1 MFRLEVL
8 PAKHGDAL
16 LLHFGANQLAVIDG
30 GPATVYNSALKPR
43 LDAIRAQRRLAE
55 GQPLDIELMMVS
67 HIDADHITG
76 LLELTRLL
84 KELRDSRQP
93 LPWRIKRFWHNG
105 FDDVV
110 AADRRGGIV
119 AGTSRRPDGAAQPA
133 VAFAADAGAFAAS
146 ATLTPASVKQGRELA
161 NLLPALRLHRNKP
174 FGGLVQYRQAAK
186 PIRIGKLAL
195 RVIGPNA
202 ENIALLRRD
211 WAVKVVDVIRM
222 EKQKGKAAAIVA
234 AYVDES
240 PYNLASIVVLA
251 SCEGKTMLLTG
262 DGRGD
267 HTLAELKK
275 AGLLKRGRLDVDLL
289 KLPHHGSSR
298 NVEQD
303 YFDTIQAKHYVI
315 SADGNYSNPDVET
328 LKMISRSRRDDDFTI
343 YLTYP
348 FDEWYDRSVGKKVDR
363 FFKGEKAKGRRYRV
377 VTRRKGEPSIT
388 VAL

>member
-16 LLHFGANQLAVIDG
+16 LLHFGDDRLAVIDG
-30 GPATVYNSALKPR
+30 GPATVYRKALKPR
-43 LDAIRAQRRLAE
+43 LDALRAERGLSE
-55 GQPLDIELMMVS
+55 EQPLDIELMMVS

-76 LLELTRLL
+76 LLELTRAL
-84 KELRDSRQP
+84 KERQDSRQP
-93 LPWRIKRFWHNG
+93 APWRIRRFWHNG

-110 AADRRGGIV
+110 ANAPR
-119 AGTSRRPDGAAQPA
+119 GAAGA
-133 VAFAADAGAFAAS
+133 AGAADAFAADASVFAAS

-161 NLLPALRLHRNKP
+161 SLLPALQLHRNRP
-174 FGGLVQYRQAAK
+174 FGGLVQYRKSAR
-186 PIRIGKLAL
+186 PVRIGPLTIRI
-195 RVIGPNA
+195 VGPNE

-211 WAVKVVDVIRM
+211 WAKKVVDVIRK
-222 EKQKGKAAAIVA
+222 EKQKADPAAVVA

-240 PYNLASIVVLA
+240 PYNLSSIVVLA

-275 AGLLKRGRLDVDLL
+275 AGLIKRGRFVVDLL

-303 YFDTIQAKHYVI
+303 YFDTIQATHYVI
-315 SADGNYSNPDVET
+315 SADGNYSNPDIGT
-328 LKMISRSRRDDDFTI
+328 LEMISRSRRDDAFTV

-348 FDEWYDRSVGKKVDR
+348 YREWHDRKVGRKVEQ
-363 FFKGEKAKGRRYRV
+363 FFARERAAGRKYRV
-377 VTRRKGEPSIT
+377 VTRAPGEPSISVT
-388 VAL
+388 L